1 MNPTLT
7 TAVIPA
13 AGYGTRM
20 AAITG
25 GRAKEMLPINGLP
38 IIHHVVQEALAAG
51 IARICIVIRTDKEEI
66 QHYFEE
72 GASLASGMCPGP
84 LLREQC
90 DIGFV
95 TQEQP
100 NGLGDAL
107 LCARDFVG
115 CAPFAMLIPDQLFFG
130 SVPALTQLTS
140 KDLPSNA
147 VISSLIS
154 VSEEELRSYPG
165 ARLFQYEPTNRR
177 GVVRVTRIEK
187 AGMGSPLAC
196 TGRVACGFGRTIYP
210 PEVFSLLGDEYADPQ
225 TGEVDLFLTFKRL
238 LLQVPSY
245 GVFLEGQAFDLGTAA
260 AYLDFISCRTSL
272 SLQSP
277 E

>member
-1 MNPTLT
+1 
-7 TAVIPA
+7 
-13 AGYGTRM
+13 M

-25 GRAKEMLPINGLP
+25 GRAKEMLLVDGLP
-38 IIHHVVQEALAAG
+38 MIHRVVQEALAAG
-51 IARICIVIRTDKEEI
+51 IPRICIVIRTDKEEI
-66 QHYFEE
+66 QHYFE
-72 GASLASGMCPGP
+72 GDASLASGMCHGP

-130 SVPALTQLTS
+130 RVPALTQLTN

-154 VSEEELRSYPG
+154 VSEEQLRSYPG
-165 ARLFQYEPTNRR
+165 ARLFHYEPATNRR

-187 AGMGSPLAC
+187 AGTGSLLAFA
-196 TGRVACGFGRTIYP
+196 GRVACGFGRTIYP

-225 TGEVDLFLTFKRL
+225 TGEVDLFLTFERL

-260 AYLDFISCRTSL
+260 AYQDFISCRTSL
-272 SLQSP
+272 SHQSP